1 MPTPPKTLDVTQCH
15 ALLDK
20 LLVTTGTPL
29 QFKRGVRN
37 YTLGALLLETGLR
50 VNELVLLTVDDLS
63 WQGSPVATLTVRPEI
78 AKNKKERSVPIS
90 SRLSEAIAGMNQK
103 VWQPDGAGAGD
114 FAFYPRIPGIHVT
127 SRQVE
132 RIINAAG
139 RQACGIDV
147 WPHMLR
153 HTFATKVLA
162 KSNTRVTQMLL
173 GHSSLQSTQI
183 YTHPNNDELRKA
195 VE

>member
-1 MPTPPKTLDVTQCH
+1 MNPPKTLDVTQCH

-29 QFKRGVRN
+29 QFKRGVRD
-37 YTLGALLLETGLR
+37 YTLGVLLLETGLR
-50 VNELVLLTVDDLS
+50 VNELVQLTVDDLS
-63 WQGSPVATLTVRPEI
+63 WSGSPVATLTVRPEI
-78 AKNKKERSVPIS
+78 AKNKKERSIPVS

-103 VWQPDGAGAGD
+103 VWLPKGLGPTA
-114 FAFYPRIPGIHVT
+114 FAFHQDDPGRHIST
-127 SRQVE
+127 RQVE
-132 RIINAAG
+132 RIIAAAG
-139 RQACGIDV
+139 RQACGCDV
-147 WPHMLR
+147 HPHMLR
-153 HTFATKVLA
+153 HTFATKVLG